1 VLRCEANGEGCDA
14 ILSPLRLER
23 RSAARR
29 WSMWAVDMGAFLFIA
44 GVTAVAGGSLAA
56 LYYLVGPP
64 SEARRNK
71 SDQHP
76 AKKHLLS
83 HWR

>member
-1 VLRCEANGEGCDA
+1 
-14 ILSPLRLER
+14 
-23 RSAARR
+23 
-29 WSMWAVDMGAFLFIA
+29 MAVFFFIG

-56 LYYLVGPP
+56 LYYLVGQR
-64 SEARRNK
+64 SEGESNK
-71 SDQHP
+71 SKRRP